1 MLSIADKLEI
11 LDLYSRYI
19 HTLNKGDG
27 DGFAACFTPDGVFNR
42 PNGSARANIPA
53 TRTVGTAALVQ
64 LIRKAYADG
73 EGRRRRSHANI
84 LISEGETAGQAHG
97 EASFMLVI
105 ASGAGPGSIALTG
118 IARDRFR
125 RTEQGWRFAERNL
138 ILDVE

>member
-1 MLSIADKLEI
+1 MLSTSDKLEI
-11 LDLYSRYI
+11 LELYSRYI

-53 TRTVGTAALVQ
+53 TRTVGTAAIAQ
-64 LIRKAYADG
+64 LIRRAYEDG
-73 EGRRRRSHANI
+73 GGRRRRSHANI
-84 LISEGETAGQAHG
+84 LVTEGEVQGEARG
-97 EASFMLVI
+97 EASFMLII

-118 IARDRFR
+118 MAHDRFR
-125 RTEQGWRFAERNL
+125 RTEAGWRFAQRDL